1 VLSLV
6 MSIFYLT
13 DATKVF
19 VRSDIYMVINPKIA
33 VFCDVMP
40 SSSVETYCRLG
51 ESCCCH
57 LLGLSNHEHEGKYI
71 HPNIGTY
78 LLNYMVSHA
87 TEQQTTQFFLFGT
100 VIL

>member
-1 VLSLV
+1 MLSLV

-19 VRSDIYMVINPKIA
+19 VRSDIYMLIIQKIA
-33 VFCDVMP
+33 VVCDVMP
-40 SSSVETYCRLG
+40 SSSVERYCRLG

-57 LLGLSNHEHEGKYI
+57 SRGLSNHEHEGKHI
-71 HPNIGTY
+71 RPNIGTY
-78 LLNYMVSHA
+78 LLNYIVSHA

-100 VIL
+100 INL

>member
-19 VRSDIYMVINPKIA
+19 VRSDIYMVIRVKIA

-40 SSSVETYCRLG
+40 SSSVERYCRLG

-57 LLGLSNHEHEGKYI
+57 PVGLSNHEHEGKHI
-71 HPNIGTY
+71 PPNNGTY

-87 TEQQTTQFFLFGT
+87 TEQQTTQFFLFRT

>member
-1 VLSLV
+1 L
-6 MSIFYLT
+6 Y
-13 DATKVF
+13 
-19 VRSDIYMVINPKIA
+19 VINLKIA

-40 SSSVETYCRLG
+40 SSSVERYCRLG

-57 LLGLSNHEHEGKYI
+57 PLGLSNHEYEGKHI
-71 HPNIGTY
+71 SPNIGAY
-78 LLNYMVSHA
+78 QLNYMATHA

>member
-1 VLSLV
+1 

-19 VRSDIYMVINPKIA
+19 LRSDIYMVINLKIA

-40 SSSVETYCRLG
+40 SSSVERYYRLG
-51 ESCCCH
+51 ESCWCH
-57 LLGLSNHEHEGKYI
+57 PLGLSNHEYEDKHI
-71 HPNIGTY
+71 PPNIGTY

-87 TEQQTTQFFLFGT
+87 TEQKTTQFFLFGT

>member
-1 VLSLV
+1 
-6 MSIFYLT
+6 
-13 DATKVF
+13 
-19 VRSDIYMVINPKIA
+19 MVINPKIA

-40 SSSVETYCRLG
+40 SSSVERYCRLG

-57 LLGLSNHEHEGKYI
+57 PLGLSNHEHEGKHI
-71 HPNIGTY
+71 PPNNCTY

-87 TEQQTTQFFLFGT
+87 TEQQTTPFFLFRT